1 MSLGRDLLDNF
12 ETWPLHIQES
22 FLKLVSYQVIVDE
35 EMERQA
41 NLSLL
46 DQLMDEFRAVLTLL
60 SQRSLELSE
69 ELSRSEDA
77 DRFLKDF
84 VEKDALLRSIAVLQ
98 ARLGRIEDVLHGEK

>member
-22 FLKLVSYQVIVDE
+22 FLELVSYQVIVDE
-35 EMERQA
+35 EVERQA

-60 SQRSLELSE
+60 SQRSLELGD
-69 ELSRSEDA
+69 ELSQSEDT
-77 DRFLKDF
+77 DHFLKEF
-84 VEKDALLRSIAVLQ
+84 LEKQSLLHAIGVLQ
-98 ARLGRIEDVLHGEK
+98 ARLSRIEGFLKK